1 MVLSVIPWK
10 RRAFLH
16 HPEKSVRVQNP
27 PLLRPLP
34 HDFQI
39 ETVELLPHLGAALF
53 ASLPEILAR
62 RGDARD
68 DGRGIC
74 AAEHQ
79 FIRQASWVHRAGFRA
94 RRQRFQQKSPP
105 SRTRIRRLIEPQLQF
120 DID

>member
-27 PLLRPLP
+27 PLLRGLR

-39 ETVELLPHLGAALF
+39 KTVELLPHFGAALF
-53 ASLPEILAR
+53 PYVAEILAP

-68 DGRGIC
+68 D
-74 AAEHQ
+74 
-79 FIRQASWVHRAGFRA
+79 
-94 RRQRFQQKSPP
+94 
-105 SRTRIRRLIEPQLQF
+105 
-120 DID
+120 